1 MVIMTEARALVTGG
15 TGFLGG
21 HLARRLRDSG
31 WDVTAVGRNAKT
43 GAVLAAEGIR
53 FTTVDLRDPQSVDAA
68 CSGMDTV
75 FHCAA
80 LSSPWGRYREFFAS
94 NVEATRHII
103 HACQRLGVRRLVNV
117 STPSLYFDF
126 SDRLGIR
133 ETDPLPVRPP
143 NAYAATKRIAEE
155 EVLAAHN
162 RLFESVSVR
171 PRALFGPGDTAILPR
186 LIHANGRIGVPL
198 FRGGRAILD
207 LTYVDNAVDALLLAA
222 EAPSSAMGRTYNITN
237 GEPVHLSDVLQKL
250 FDRLDVPMRGRPIPY
265 SAGYMLAGA
274 MELAARVL
282 PGQPEPLLT
291 RYTVAL
297 LAKSQTLDISAA
309 RQSLGYS
316 PRIPIDEGIERFA
329 DWWRSNQ

>member
-1 MVIMTEARALVTGG
+1 MTEARALVTGG

-21 HLARRLRDSG
+21 HLARRLQTSG
-31 WDVTAVGRNAKT
+31 WDVTAVGRNTKN
-43 GAVLAAEGIR
+43 GAALAADEIR
-53 FTTVDLRDPQSVDAA
+53 FRTVDLRDPQAVEAV

-80 LSSPWGRYREFFAS
+80 LSSPWGRYQDFFAS

-103 HACQRLGVRRLVNV
+103 HACQRQGVRRLVNV

-133 ETDPLPVRPP
+133 ETDPLPASAP

-162 RLFESVSVR
+162 PSFESVSLR

-186 LIHANGRIGVPL
+186 LIHANDRIGVPL
-198 FRGGRAILD
+198 FRRGEAILD

-222 EAPSSAMGRTYNITN
+222 EAPPAAMGRTYNITN
-237 GEPVHLSDVLQKL
+237 GEPVRLADVLHKL
-250 FDRLDVPMRGRPIPY
+250 FDRLGVPMRGRPIPY

-274 MELAARVL
+274 MELAARLL

-291 RYTVAL
+291 RYTIAL

-309 RQSLGYS
+309 RQWLRYS
-316 PRIPIDEGIERFA
+316 PRIPNDEGIARFA
-329 DWWRSNQ
+329 DWWRNPR